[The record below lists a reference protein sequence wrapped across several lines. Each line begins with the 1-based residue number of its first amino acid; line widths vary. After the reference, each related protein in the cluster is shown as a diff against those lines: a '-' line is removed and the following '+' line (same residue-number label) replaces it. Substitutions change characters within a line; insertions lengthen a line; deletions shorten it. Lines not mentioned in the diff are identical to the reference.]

1 VLALAEG
8 ACLDRV
14 IVFSVPP
21 LTPVV
26 KKLIIALAVAFVLE
40 LVLENFVGMPM
51 SRLLALD
58 PIRLGPATLWQVVTY
73 VFVQP
78 TDNPSTI
85 TSLLFDLFFMWLIM
99 SPFEAAFGRRHTL
112 ELIVSGTLGAAFTVL
127 AFAQIAPIPGF
138 HLYGSSAIAYAGMA
152 AMTQVMR
159 GGRMLLFGAI
169 PMTSRQLLLV
179 LAGIPLVEF
188 LITKNYLSLLG
199 SLGAIFA
206 GIAYVRYMARAPRPS
221 RPKRP
226 ASTRLRVLRGGG
238 GGGSNPPRD
247 DGDGDRPKWLN

>member
-1 VLALAEG
+1 
-8 ACLDRV
+8 
-14 IVFSVPP
+14 VFSVPP

-26 KKLIIALAVAFVLE
+26 KKLIIALAAAFVIE
-40 LVLENFVGMPM
+40 LVLENFVGMPV

-58 PIRLGPATLWQVVTY
+58 PIRVGLATLWQVFSY

-112 ELIVSGTLGAAFTVL
+112 ELIAAGTLGAALTVL
-127 AFAQIAPIPGF
+127 LFAQIAPIPGF
-138 HLYGSSAIAYAGMA
+138 RLYGSSAIAFAGMA

-159 GGRMLLFGAI
+159 GGRMLLFGAV

-221 RPKRP
+221 RPKRT

-238 GGGSNPPRD
+238 GGAGGSNPPRD